1 MLMLTLTS
9 VPASGSD
16 VPTVA
21 HAAEAR
27 SESTRSASACSKGLT
42 RVHFSAQHEPVQTK
56 KYTLDTP

>member
-1 MLMLTLTS
+1 